1 MSRYSDKKSTAVCA
15 GGDCPNPADQLRIV
29 NSRPDWY
36 CDVHSALVDERKGVS
51 GPEGGLTW

>member
-15 GGDCPNPADQLRIV
+15 GGDCPNLADQLRIV

-36 CDVHSALVDERKGVS
+36 CQTHAALADERKGVS